1 MSQST
6 TDLRIV
12 PLAPSQDV
20 LTDLLRD
27 GARRLL
33 AQAVEAEV
41 AAWIDD
47 HAHLKDDQGRRQV
60 IRNGHL
66 PERAIQTGIG
76 AVEVQQPRV
85 RDRRPADQREA
96 FTSAILPPYLRKT
109 RSLEGLLPW
118 LYLKGIS
125 TGDFAEALQAILGP
139 DAPGLSATTI
149 TRLKAAWEDEFAAW
163 NKRSLAGKRYVYVW
177 ADGVHFNIRLE
188 GGRQC
193 ILVLMGATAEG
204 KKELIAVADGY
215 RESDQSW
222 RELLLDVKARGLEV
236 EPSLAIGDGALG
248 FWKAMRQVWDT
259 TQEQRCWVHK
269 TANVLDKL
277 PKGSQP
283 KAKRM
288 LHGIYLAETKAAAG
302 KAFDLFVKTYEA
314 KYPKAT
320 ECLAKDRGVLL
331 AFYDFPAEHWVH
343 IRTTNPIESVFSTV
357 RLRHDKTK
365 GSGGRVACLTM
376 VFKLMESASKG
387 WRSLNGSPLLAEVV
401 KGVVFADGIRGQV
414 PLHPEQPKGDALA
427 SATTSRTLINAICS
441 AQHEPG
447 GAPSMPSHSQ
457 NRLCLMRWATSL
469 ITG

>member
-1 MSQST
+1 MQPLRAHHLAHEAEEYPAMSQST
-6 TDLRIV
+6 TEIRIV
-12 PLAPSQDV
+12 PTPTGQDV

-27 GARRLL
+27 GARRML

-47 HAHLKDDQGRRQV
+47 HAHLVDDQGRRQV
-60 IRNGHL
+60 VRNGHL
-66 PERAIQTGIG
+66 PERAIQTGLGDI
-76 AVEVQQPRV
+76 EVKQPRV
-85 RDRRPADQREA
+85 HDRRDPEQREK
-96 FTSAILPPYLRKT
+96 FTPAVLPPYLRRT
-109 RSLEGLLPW
+109 RSLEELIPW

-125 TGDFAEALQAILGP
+125 TGDFSEALQAILGP
-139 DAPGLSATTI
+139 DAPNLSATTI
-149 TRLKAAWEDEFAAW
+149 TRLKAVWEADHEAWS
-163 NKRSLAGKRYVYVW
+163 KRSLAGRRYVYVW

-204 KKELIAVADGY
+204 KKELIAITDGY
-215 RESDQSW
+215 RESEQSW
-222 RELLLDVKARGLEV
+222 KELLLDCKARGMEV

-248 FWKAMRQVWDT
+248 FWKAIRQIWDT
-259 TQEQRCWVHK
+259 TKEQRCWVHK
-269 TANVLDKL
+269 AANVLDKL

-288 LHGIYLAETKAAAG
+288 LHEIYQAEGKAGAG
-302 KAFDLFVKTYEA
+302 KAFDLFIKTYEA

-320 ECLAKDRGVLL
+320 ECLEKDREVLL
-331 AFYDFPAEHWVH
+331 SFYEFPAEHWVH

-365 GSGGRVACLTM
+365 GSGTRTACLTM

-401 KGVVFADGIRGQV
+401 RGTKFIDGIREK
-414 PLHPEQPKGDALA
+414 PAA
-427 SATTSRTLINAICS
+427 
-441 AQHEPG
+441 
-447 GAPSMPSHSQ
+447 
-457 NRLCLMRWATSL
+457 
-469 ITG
+469 